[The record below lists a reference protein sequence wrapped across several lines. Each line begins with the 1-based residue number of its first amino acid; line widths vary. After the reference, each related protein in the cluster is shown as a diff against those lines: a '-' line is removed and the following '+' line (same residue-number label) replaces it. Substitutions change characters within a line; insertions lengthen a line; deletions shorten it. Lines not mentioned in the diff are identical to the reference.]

1 MKCGIGLINS
11 VPLPMINKIKHW
23 LFTLSF
29 HLFSGLRSA
38 DKKAF
43 GGKDTTGGDDSGN
56 IEVQDEENSVLNDLL
71 RGEVTQEVRELRHEM
86 YYAERE
92 SHKYK
97 YAGNGT
103 AVKKNT
109 LYSSEVKELENSEDL
124 KIILFQY
131 NKEDTEGLSDNLLNT
146 DGKLTDSSIFT
157 KGHREFTLK
166 LGRNFIPRFRIE
178 EFTDKFVVKA
188 ADETHVIIDLYV
200 TKYESQ
206 FNRRHKPFLNEM
218 ERIYQGDKLSEV
230 VSFDTL
236 SFVTFKAYG
245 ADDLIEY
252 HYKNVTFENI
262 VEYKGYYV
270 VKFLAE
276 VSEDTT
282 DIVEE
287 FYDEK
292 AAKKFE
298 QHAPRYSGNTL
309 NIMNVTDKV
318 EKKYDVDEAER
329 LISLI

>member
-1 MKCGIGLINS
+1 
-11 VPLPMINKIKHW
+11 MIYTVKKDVRIMHKKIKDS

-29 HLFSGLRSA
+29 RLFSGLHSA
-38 DKKAF
+38 DRKAF
-43 GGKDTTGGDDSGN
+43 GPKDTTGGDDGGGL
-56 IEVQDEENSVLNDLL
+56 EVQDEENNVLHDLL

-97 YAGNGT
+97 YTGNGT
-103 AVKKNT
+103 AVKKNS
-109 LYSSEVKELENSEDL
+109 LYDGGIKNLENSEDL

-131 NKEDTEGLSDNLLNT
+131 NKEDSGGLTDELSDDPNH
-146 DGKLTDSSIFT
+146 DYRVKDR
-157 KGHREFTLK
+157 REFTLK
-166 LGRNFIPRFRIE
+166 IGRNFTPRFRIE

-206 FNRRHKPFLNEM
+206 FNRRHRPFLNEM
-218 ERIYQGDKLSEV
+218 ERIYQGDKLSDV
-230 VSFDTL
+230 ISFDTL
-236 SFVTFKAYG
+236 SFVSFKAYG
-245 ADDLIEY
+245 VDDLIEF
-252 HYKNVTFENI
+252 HYKNVRFENI
-262 VEYKGYYV
+262 VEYDGSYV

-276 VSEDTT
+276 VSNDTN
-282 DIVEE
+282 DIVEG

-298 QHAPRYSGNTL
+298 EHAPRYSGATINMA
-309 NIMNVTDKV
+309 NITDHI

-329 LISLI
+329 LLKVLS